1 MKKILTILFIL
12 MLLITTFQIMSSYA
26 LYKDTLSGD
35 YASSLGKWAVKVNET
50 DIVRE
55 DGQSV
60 TFEMSQDDMLYLE
73 TEYLASTGI
82 APDSEGCFSIEIDT
96 TDSDVAVKYSI
107 TIPEITQY
115 RVYPDGWDADTDEL
129 PAAQNFTTPFTF
141 EVQGVEDVFYND
153 YGELRG
159 GPYIQNNK
167 TIKDENIGVGII
179 PLHHISN
186 DGCKDRV
193 TVMFKW
199 LNDDANTSLQDALK
213 ANNKTHDEL
222 RDIKL
227 IIPVHVKLVQYM
239 GGSL

>member
-1 MKKILTILFIL
+1 MKKLLTILFIL
-12 MLLITTFQIMSSYA
+12 MLLVTTFQIMSSYA

-35 YASSLGKWAVKVNET
+35 YASPLGKWAVKVNGT
-50 DIVRE
+50 DIVKE
-55 DGQSV
+55 GGQSV

-73 TEYLASTGI
+73 NEYLAKSGI
-82 APDSEGCFSIEIDT
+82 APDSEGCFAIEIDT

-107 TIPEITQY
+107 SIPEITQY
-115 RVYPDGWDADTDEL
+115 RFYPDDWKEGDEI
-129 PAAQNFTTPFTF
+129 PVTQNLTTPFTF

-167 TIKDENIGVGII
+167 TIKEENAGVGII

-193 TVMFKW
+193 TVIFKW
-199 LNDDANTSLQDALK
+199 LNDDSNTALEDALEV
-213 ANNKTHDEL
+213 NNKTHDKL
-222 RDIKL
+222 GNIKL
-227 IIPVHVKLVQYM
+227 IIPVHVKLIQYM